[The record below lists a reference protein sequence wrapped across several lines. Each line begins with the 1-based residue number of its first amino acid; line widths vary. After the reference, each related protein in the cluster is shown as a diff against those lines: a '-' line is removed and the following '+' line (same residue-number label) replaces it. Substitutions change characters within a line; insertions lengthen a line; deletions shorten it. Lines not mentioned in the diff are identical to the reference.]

1 MILKRSLQFLVSLA
15 LMALFLYWAFRG
27 TDTAALWDSLWHISL
42 PWVLVLLGITCI
54 TVLLRAW
61 RWQLLMR
68 PFAPAVSLWDT
79 SLALVICYAANIGI
93 PRSGEALRALSLNWT
108 RSLPVSS
115 VVATVV
121 VERILDLV
129 WLIVFVGLSLLV
141 LRGRLDDAFPL
152 LAPLSLIALL
162 GCLVLIAALVLV
174 SLYRERALDLV
185 GRLVGPISTA
195 LATQVCGI
203 LETFTHGL
211 EALHSPK
218 VYAEIALSS
227 FLLNLGYALIIY
239 AAFSCFSETA
249 PLGLGAAVV
258 IMTLSSIGVIIPT
271 PASAGPYHFFFSQG
285 LHQLY
290 GVPEPAALACATA
303 THALATLFY
312 LVVGGPAL
320 WMQWP
325 GRRGALSPGPTGP
338 RDGR

>member
-1 MILKRSLQFLVSLA
+1 LILKRALQFLASLG

-27 TDTAALWDSLWHISL
+27 TDTEALGRSLWQISL
-42 PWVLVLLGITCI
+42 PWVLVLLAFTCV

-61 RWQLLMR
+61 RWCLLMR
-68 PFAPAVSLWDT
+68 PFAPAVTLWDA
-79 SLALVICYAANIGI
+79 SLALLICYAANIGI

-108 RSLPVSS
+108 RSLPLTS
-115 VVATVV
+115 VLATVV

-129 WLIVFVGLSLLV
+129 WLVIFVGISLLL
-141 LRGRLDDAFPL
+141 LRGRLEAAFPL
-152 LAPLSLIALL
+152 LAPLSLLALLGCIALL
-162 GCLVLIAALVLV
+162 GGLVLV
-174 SLYRERALDLV
+174 SVYRQRALAVVDQVL
-185 GRLVGPISTA
+185 GRLSRR
-195 LATQVCGI
+195 LADKVCGL

-211 EALHSPK
+211 EALHSPA

-227 FLLNLGYALIIY
+227 LLLNLGYALIIY
-239 AAFSCFSETA
+239 AAFSCFAETA
-249 PLGLGAAVV
+249 GLGLGAAVV

-312 LVVGGPAL
+312 LVGGGPAL
-320 WMQWP
+320 WLQWQ
-325 GRRGALSPGPTGP
+325 RRRPSPGQ
-338 RDGR
+338 R

>member
-1 MILKRSLQFLVSLA
+1 MILRRTFQFLASLG

-27 TDTAALWDSLWHISL
+27 TDTAALWRTLWQISL
-42 PWVLVLLGITCI
+42 PWVIALLAVTSGTL
-54 TVLLRAW
+54 LLRAW

-68 PFAPAVSLWDT
+68 PFAPGVSLVDA
-79 SLALVICYAANIGI
+79 SLALVICYAANVGI

-108 RSLPVSS
+108 RGLPVTS

-129 WLIVFVGLSLLV
+129 WLIIFVGISLLL
-141 LRGRLDDAFPL
+141 LRGRLDQAFPL
-152 LAPLSLIALL
+152 LAPLSLLALVICIALL
-162 GCLVLIAALVLV
+162 GGLVLV
-174 SLYRERALDLV
+174 SVYRQRALAVVERLL
-185 GRLVGPISTA
+185 GRLSRG
-195 LATQVCGI
+195 LATRVCGL

-227 FLLNLGYALIIY
+227 FLLNFGYALIIY
-239 AAFSCFSETA
+239 SAFNCFADTA
-249 PLGLGAAVV
+249 GLGLGASVV

-312 LVVGGPAL
+312 LGVGGPAL
-320 WMQWP
+320 WVQWQ
-325 GRRGALSPGPTGP
+325 RRRPRSPG
-338 RDGR
+338 